1 LQYHFNQFLSVK
13 TELFYERRGWT
24 SDNNF
29 EFDNSG
35 NLVKK
40 GSVRVIYSFVTFPLL
55 LEVGYGKKLRFFA
68 NGGINHGIRIGGK
81 SSLKDLQNYGSIA
94 GDPSLK
100 KPNIDYGYT
109 YGGGLSFF
117 HKQVKI
123 SLEYRFF
130 RSFSPIGYLFNEIHM
145 YHKGE
150 MLSIGL
156 GYRI

>member
-1 LQYHFNQFLSVK
+1 LSVK
-13 TELFYERRGWT
+13 TEFFYERRGWT
-24 SDNNF
+24 CDNNF
-29 EFDNSG
+29 EFDNTG

-40 GSVRVIYSFVTFPLL
+40 GSVRVIYNFVTLPLL
-55 LEVGYGKKLRFFA
+55 LEVGYGKKLRIFA
-68 NGGINHGIRIGGK
+68 NGGINHGIRLGGK
-81 SSLKDLQNYGSIA
+81 SRLTDRQNYGRIA

-109 YGGGLSFF
+109 YGGGLSILQ
-117 HKQVKI
+117 KKVRI
-123 SLEYRFF
+123 SIEYRFF

-156 GYRI
+156 GYKFRK